1 MSIQFRSRISGQ
13 FNPPT
18 IIDKNTIGWCCGV
31 GSSTR
36 SQCDAVSGYFI
47 PTATNSN
54 DCPVAGPCL
63 VGLVSSMAGSCCHWI
78 EDNGIYL
85 QKCVDTSSKLEC
97 INLHEGSDEGLGYSF
112 YPGSSCI
119 TEGGNIVCNSVTI
132 KTQDLISGCN
142 PDDSTGCF
150 SSLRSIG
157 NCCTQTRNGIDCTI
171 TDRENC
177 YGFWSPPVNG
187 VQSCVN
193 KSPCSGVYFSGFSGG
208 IDPAR
213 ASLTTISS
221 STNPIETLPSIGE
234 LYQGGL
240 YVGIFSP
247 GTPVNTIGSTVYGN
261 QLTGAPSNYRARG
274 TGQGTKEKSWILIA
288 CPSDFTSLSYNTE
301 AETTKEISSS
311 FYDGLYNTYDSTIS
325 ENNNLL
331 YRIKNATLNGFKDW
345 YLPSQDELAFYFKN
359 IAYGYSISGFE
370 GLDKEQY
377 LTSTAFT
384 ANGLQTFDGIRFM
397 VSQMADSAQNYGKT
411 NAIYRK
417 KSSGIRLFRRIYLES

>member
-63 VGLVSSMAGSCCHWI
+63 VGLVGSMAGSCCHWI
-78 EDNGIYL
+78 EDNGIYF
-85 QKCVDTSSKLEC
+85 QKCADTSSKLEC

-132 KTQDLISGCN
+132 KTQDLTSGCN

-157 NCCTQTRNGIDCTI
+157 NCCTQTRNGIDCAI
-171 TDRENC
+171 TDKENC

-193 KSPCSGVYFSGFSGG
+193 KSPCSGVYFSGLSGG
-208 IDPAR
+208 VDPAR

-274 TGQGTKEKSWILIA
+274 TGPGTKEKSWILIA

-301 AETTKEISSS
+301 VETTKEISSS

-417 KSSGIRLFRRIYLES
+417 KSSGIRLFRRIYLDS